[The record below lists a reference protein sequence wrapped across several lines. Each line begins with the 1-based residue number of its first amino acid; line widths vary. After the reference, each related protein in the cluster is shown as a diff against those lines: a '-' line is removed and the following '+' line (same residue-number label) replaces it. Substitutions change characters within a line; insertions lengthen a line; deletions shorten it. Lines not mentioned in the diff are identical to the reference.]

1 MVEEPKADA
10 ATSGSHAV
18 PALAAPGSGKRMEVD
33 GDSLLSAHT
42 TPSSS
47 IPHIPG
53 GSQLRPA
60 SGGAVGGAVADAGQA
75 RQPSSPARPPQQGGG
90 GSAAGGNG
98 MDLVY
103 C

>member
-1 MVEEPKADA
+1 VVEEPKADA
-10 ATSGSHAV
+10 ATTGSHAV

-60 SGGAVGGAVADAGQA
+60 SGGAVGVGADAGQA